1 MTPSPLRTAAAR
13 YRGEAPS
20 LYYYAIGKI
29 WLDPAYPATAR
40 ILRDSPLPLL
50 DIGCGMGLLAAY
62 LRANGHRAPI
72 TGLDVDA
79 EKTTLAQ
86 KLLGAEQATFS
97 TGDARDLP
105 PHQGDIVMLDVL
117 HYLTDTQQQDLLR
130 AIADRLAPGGTAL
143 IRIALRQA
151 NLRYALT
158 QLEESFIKL
167 VRWIPTTGR
176 NFPTRDEVLA
186 GFPPKEFETTV
197 RPMWG
202 YTPFNS
208 YLFVIRRKAL
218 SA

>member
-1 MTPSPLRTAAAR
+1 MTPSPLKTAASR

-29 WLDPAYPATAR
+29 WLDPAYPAVAR
-40 ILRDSPLPLL
+40 ILRDSPRPLL

-72 TGLDVDA
+72 VGLDVDG
-79 EKTTLAQ
+79 EKIALAQ
-86 KLLGAEQATFS
+86 KLLGAEQAAFS

-117 HYLTDTQQQDLLR
+117 HYLTDTQQQDLLS
-130 AIADRLAPGGTAL
+130 AIAARLAPGGTAL
-143 IRIALRQA
+143 IRIALQQP

-176 NFPTRDEVLA
+176 NFPTRDEILA
-186 GFPPKEFETTV
+186 GFPPAEFEADV

-208 YLFVIRRKAL
+208 YLFVFRRQPLA
-218 SA
+218 